1 MAQRH
6 LTKKEAINLGS
17 FYTPKRLVDIAY
29 SLLDKA
35 NAITKYSI
43 FLDTSCGYGD
53 FFLRRYARNAEARS
67 IASFPS

>member
-1 MAQRH
+1 MERGFRSNVQRTRLRQTTLLMAQRH

-35 NAITKYSI
+35 NAVTATRI
-43 FLDTSCGYGD
+43 
-53 FFLRRYARNAEARS
+53 
-67 IASFPS
+67 